1 MDGFV
6 HYFILLGSIAIGY
19 AIAYLQF
26 NFKKFHY
33 SSQEK
38 LKEKLK
44 LLFHLDDDRE
54 ISKLL
59 KSLEVSK
66 DTFGIHM
73 AVGGH
78 YRKSGEVEKAIGLH
92 QNLLGHPEIPS
103 HIYGEVALELAKD
116 YMAAGLLD
124 RAEALLLKI
133 MEQKEYRVLAIPKLI
148 DIYQQEK
155 EWEKALKI
163 VTSLDA
169 KLVSSYHSRL
179 AHFCCELAQLLIDRG
194 EYYEA
199 QQRIRASL
207 DFDKGCVRAA
217 FLLSDVN
224 AKLKD
229 FDSALINLKKVMH
242 ADEAYAFDVANTVL
256 RCVAL
261 GLERGVALRFL
272 QKMYQDYPKLGLIV
286 GISELLGEMGR
297 EREAIDLLEN
307 HLKIFPRLFGLLQLV
322 GFFQANFPLT
332 TSKADVNERMLAD
345 IVEVC
350 GRIRSEISLYK
361 CLCCGF
367 EAKSLYWL
375 CPSCRE
381 WSSVKPVVDTPLLSK
396 VAL

>member
-1 MDGFV
+1 
-6 HYFILLGSIAIGY
+6 
-19 AIAYLQF
+19 
-26 NFKKFHY
+26 
-33 SSQEK
+33 
-38 LKEKLK
+38 
-44 LLFHLDDDRE
+44 
-54 ISKLL
+54 
-59 KSLEVSK
+59 
-66 DTFGIHM
+66 
-73 AVGGH
+73 
-78 YRKSGEVEKAIGLH
+78 
-92 QNLLGHPEIPS
+92 
-103 HIYGEVALELAKD
+103 
-116 YMAAGLLD
+116 
-124 RAEALLLKI
+124 
-133 MEQKEYRVLAIPKLI
+133 
-148 DIYQQEK
+148 
-155 EWEKALKI
+155 
-163 VTSLDA
+163 
-169 KLVSSYHSRL
+169 L